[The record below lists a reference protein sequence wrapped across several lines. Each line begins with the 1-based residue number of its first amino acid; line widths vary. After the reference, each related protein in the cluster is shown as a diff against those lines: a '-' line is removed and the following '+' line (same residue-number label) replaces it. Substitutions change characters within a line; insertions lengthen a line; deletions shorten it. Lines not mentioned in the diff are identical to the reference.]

1 MSDLPR
7 SRREG
12 LIVERIDDEVLVYDS
27 ETAQA
32 HSLNAVAA
40 AVWEACDGVRSS
52 EAVARS
58 VGVTDDEV
66 WRALTQLDERGL
78 LDGELPRRM
87 SGPEYSRRQAVRRMG
102 LIGASAA
109 FAAPLV
115 TSIVVPTA
123 AQAGA
128 SCVPENG
135 VCATFDGEGC
145 FNMTTQPCCPEPA
158 GLQCIHT
165 EGEFCLCLNPGA

>member
-1 MSDLPR
+1 MPQLPPG
-7 SRREG
+7 RRDG
-12 LIVERIDDEVLVYDS
+12 LIVEKLEEELLVYDS
-27 ETAQA
+27 ETSRA
-32 HSLNAVAA
+32 HSLNPVAA
-40 AVWEACDGVRSS
+40 AVWELSDGERDAA
-52 EAVARS
+52 EIAEL
-58 VGVTDDEV
+58 VGVPENAV
-66 WRALTQLDERGL
+66 WRALSQLEERQL

-87 SGPEYSRRQAVRRMG
+87 SGPEYSRRQAMRRVG

-115 TSIVVPTA
+115 KSIVVPTA

-145 FNMTTQPCCPEPA
+145 FNMTTQPCCPQPT

-165 EGEFCLCLNPGA
+165 EGSSCLCLNPGA